1 MTEQERPSPALSGG
15 RGSLPLK
22 GGTKDDWKDLKGLYR
37 LPPART
43 MKNPDN
49 MNKESWRQLLH
60 IIITILTAL
69 ATSLTAQSCIG

>member
-1 MTEQERPSPALSGG
+1 
-15 RGSLPLK
+15 
-22 GGTKDDWKDLKGLYR
+22 
-37 LPPART
+37 

-60 IIITILTAL
+60 IIITILSAL